1 MKKTLQSILKI
12 CTIKLITFA
21 TMCSQLERGDGMERI
36 TLDVRELCNLLGIS
50 NTTTYSMVRENK
62 IPYFRIKGKILFNRK
77 VIEDWTRQQSLQ
89 KEVVNR

>member
-1 MKKTLQSILKI
+1 
-12 CTIKLITFA
+12 
-21 TMCSQLERGDGMERI
+21 MERI